1 LVAGGAF
8 FGNAAT
14 TVAGFWSG
22 AAVGA
27 ASGFAGGFTGAA
39 LNTLANGGNI
49 GDVLTA
55 GFRAGV
61 QGAFIGGAV
70 GGIAGGIKAS
80 KNNADFWSGKK
91 ATVQGIKAKAGA
103 LSPME
108 TDLSAGGELVERV
121 ETVEKPAWP
130 TKHRKVTSD
139 YNPNRVHPVSGKPR
153 PHTGTDFR
161 SYKGDPNYS
170 LYKGRVTKV
179 YTGGSGS
186 GGNYIKIEFNNG
198 LEGSYFHTRP
208 SLSVGDLVSR
218 GQIVGVSDGSGII
231 TAPHLHLSIKID
243 CNDYINPMDLFN

>member
-1 LVAGGAF
+1 MRT
-8 FGNAAT
+8 FG
-14 TVAGFWSG
+14 V
-22 AAVGA
+22 V
-27 ASGFAGGFTGAA
+27 
-39 LNTLANGGNI
+39 
-49 GDVLTA
+49 
-55 GFRAGV
+55 
-61 QGAFIGGAV
+61 
-70 GGIAGGIKAS
+70 
-80 KNNADFWSGKK
+80 KK
-91 ATVQGIKAKAGA
+91 PTVQNIKAKAGA

-243 CNDYINPMDLFN
+243 CNDYINPMDLLN